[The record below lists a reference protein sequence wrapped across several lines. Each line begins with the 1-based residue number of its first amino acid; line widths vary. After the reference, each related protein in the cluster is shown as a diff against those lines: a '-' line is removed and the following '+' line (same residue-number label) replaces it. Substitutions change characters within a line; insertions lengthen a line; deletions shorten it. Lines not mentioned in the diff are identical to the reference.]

1 MDILWAMA
9 MAMATAFDFK
19 SRLRAFLVHLAG
31 SVLLALAALALVYGV
46 WYPSPLDKAAGVSV
60 IVLFMLT
67 CDVVLGPLLTFVVY
81 KVGKRSLRFD
91 LAVIVVVQLAAFA
104 YGMYIIAQGRPAWLV
119 FNVDRFDVTLANEL
133 DQRHLNETRPEYR
146 SPSWTGPI
154 WVASVNPTDIE
165 KRNQL
170 VLESVEGG
178 PDLPQ
183 RPDLFQPLD
192 KESGNLRARAKPMNE
207 LIQFNSADRVAEA
220 TSKWPQADAW
230 LPLMSRNQ
238 PMVVLVNKAQGRPV
252 AIADLSPWMEAAN
265 ERPKR

>member
-1 MDILWAMA
+1 MDILW
-9 MAMATAFDFK
+9 AMATAFDFK

-104 YGMYIIAQGRPAWLV
+104 YGIYIIAQGRPAWLV

-133 DQRHLNETRPEYR
+133 DQRHLNETKPEYR
-146 SPSWTGPI
+146 FPSWTGPK

-170 VLESVEGG
+170 VMESVEGG

-183 RPDLFQPLD
+183 RPDLFQSLD
-192 KESGNLRARAKPMNE
+192 TETNSIRARAKP
-207 LIQFNSADRVAEA
+207 LSQLTQFNGASEITEA
-220 TSKWPQADAW
+220 TSQWPHADAW
-230 LPLMSRNQ
+230 LPLMSRNRS
-238 PMVVLVNKAQGRPV
+238 MVVLVNREQARPV
-252 AIADLSPWMEAAN
+252 AIVDLKPWKDAIEGRISP
-265 ERPKR
+265 